1 MLEFTLTKELSENYD
16 ADMKG
21 LLITILDKYVDC
33 YYESSRLACEQICE
47 ELYYEH
53 NLEANYKGRTIY
65 INNDKIA
72 TLKAVKDGPD
82 LVAITGYTLYI

>member
-1 MLEFTLTKELSENYD
+1 
-16 ADMKG
+16 MKG
-21 LLITILDKYVDC
+21 LIITILDKYVNC
-33 YYESSRLACEQICE
+33 YYESSKMACELICE

-53 NLEANYKGRTIY
+53 NLDADFQGRTIY

-72 TLKAVKDGPD
+72 TLRAVKDGPD